1 MSKSNKQKNMVNT
14 EKVKKISTSKATGQ
28 SLNTGAV

>member
-14 EKVKKISTSKATGQ
+14 EKEKISTSKATGQ